1 MLIKTW
7 LEVVIPS
14 KGTLALMRG
23 TLVNYEA
30 RKFKTQVGLEGPE
43 VKRADQCE
51 VQAESLGDAHLHQD
65 GDDGGSY
72 GRGEHGV

>member
-1 MLIKTW
+1 LWSWENPPYGTLTEVLIKTW

-30 RKFKTQVGLEGPE
+30 RKFKT
-43 VKRADQCE
+43 
-51 VQAESLGDAHLHQD
+51 
-65 GDDGGSY
+65 
-72 GRGEHGV
+72 